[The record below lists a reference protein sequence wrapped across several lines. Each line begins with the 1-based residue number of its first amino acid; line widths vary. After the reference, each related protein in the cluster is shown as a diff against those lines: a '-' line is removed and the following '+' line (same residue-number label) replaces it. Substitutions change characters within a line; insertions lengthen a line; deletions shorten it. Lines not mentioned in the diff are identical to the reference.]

1 MPEAY
6 TQVSVILKST
16 GSSPHEEFSNLQR
29 CIIKYHTKI
38 LHSMSLMIIPILQV
52 CMASMFI
59 LLIAANQLKMRVSE
73 EELKID
79 RLVQKMEDTLTGR
92 KSRLE
97 ATSNKV
103 CCRSHN
109 LSGKG

>member
-1 MPEAY
+1 VPEAY
-6 TQVSVILKST
+6 TQVSVVLKST
-16 GSSPHEEFSNLQR
+16 ESSPHEEFSILQR
-29 CIIKYHTKI
+29 PIIKYHTRI
-38 LHSMSLMIIPILQV
+38 PLSMSLIIIPILQV

-59 LLIAANQLKMRVSE
+59 LLIVTNQLKMKVSE

-79 RLVQKMEDTLTGR
+79 KLVQKMEDTLTDR
-92 KSRLE
+92 KSRLK

-109 LSGKG
+109 LSGEG